1 MIESS
6 VSMGRSFESLRKQ
19 FYIQETKTWSV
30 SHFNGHLFTTT
41 MTHEFGV
48 CKAYSLPYKGHFQ
61 CSFKATGR
69 VNLSAA
75 LPRCVLIGA
84 PSYRTDISLYLAFN
98 IQFPIHL
105 CRWWDS
111 TKLPLSEVR
120 DAALTP
126 QLSFHTW
133 LFLLTSASTCLSS
146 LMTEEPF
153 NLLATIFRS
162 GLLHKRLKTIV
173 TAARLHTLKEIDG
186 VDAIVGGWVVVRNH
200 CNSWHNYWE
209 VWNMRLRS
217 WSLVQRQLKEEP
229 PLLSPTGSVLHPG
242 GTQS

>member
-1 MIESS
+1 MESS

-19 FYIQETKTWSV
+19 FYMQETKTWSI

-48 CKAYSLPYKGHFQ
+48 CKAYSLSYKGHFQ

-69 VNLSAA
+69 VNFSAA

-84 PSYRTDISLYLAFN
+84 PSYRTDTSLFFVFN

-126 QLSFHTW
+126 QLTFNTW
-133 LFLLTSASTCLSS
+133 LFLPTSESTCLSS
-146 LMTEEPF
+146 LMTKEPF
-153 NLLATIFRS
+153 NLSATIFRP
-162 GLLHKRLKTIV
+162 GLLHKRQNAIV
-173 TAARLHTLKEIDG
+173 AAVKLYMWKETDG
-186 VDAIVGGWVVVRNH
+186 VDAIVSG
-200 CNSWHNYWE
+200 
-209 VWNMRLRS
+209 
-217 WSLVQRQLKEEP
+217 
-229 PLLSPTGSVLHPG
+229 
-242 GTQS
+242 